1 MTTTAPKTA
10 AQATSMIATL
20 QAKRA
25 GLVQTIDTG
34 GERRKGLATK
44 AEFGDD
50 SAKAALSKIET
61 EEATARGALQN
72 LEIVINEM
80 ERTRDTLQAQ
90 EAVALEG
97 QNSAELSAAIDGLL
111 ALDDEI
117 DDALEHAR
125 TLLTRRDEFKA
136 ANSATLRRIPGK
148 MVGAMLGRDSEIG
161 DSLLAYFDRQLA
173 WMRGDKNYAA
183 ITRVADWD
191 SRYYRKQSPR
201 MIERGPR
208 ELSPFER
215 TMQRELGPRSAPI
228 EVPNL
233 KQARR

>member
-1 MTTTAPKTA
+1 
-10 AQATSMIATL
+10 MIATL

-25 GLVQTIDTG
+25 GLVQKIDTG
-34 GERRKGLATK
+34 AERRKGLATA

-72 LEIVINEM
+72 LDIVIAEI

-90 EAVALEG
+90 ETAELDSRNA
-97 QNSAELSAAIDGLL
+97 AELSQAIDGLL
-111 ALDDEI
+111 SIDDEI

-125 TLLTRRDEFKA
+125 ALLARRDEFKR
-136 ANSATLRRIPGK
+136 ANSAILRRMPGK
-148 MVGAMLGRDSEIG
+148 NFGSMLGRDSEIG

-173 WMRGDKNYAA
+173 WMRGGKSYAA

-191 SRYYRKQSPR
+191 SRYYGKQSPL

-215 TMQRELGPRSAPI
+215 AWRKTLSPRGAPI
-228 EVPNL
+228 EL
-233 KQARR
+233 RQATRR

>member
-50 SAKAALSKIET
+50 SAKAELSKLET

-111 ALDDEI
+111 SIDDEI

-125 TLLTRRDEFKA
+125 ALLAKRDEYKR
-136 ANSATLRRIPGK
+136 ANSAILRRMPGK
-148 MVGAMLGRDSEIG
+148 NFGSMLGRDSEIG

-173 WMRGDKNYAA
+173 WMRGGKSYAA
-183 ITRVADWD
+183 ITRVVDWD
-191 SRYYRKQSPR
+191 SRYYHKQSPR

-228 EVPNL
+228 EVR
-233 KQARR
+233 QATRG

>member
-10 AQATSMIATL
+10 AQAISMIATL

-50 SAKAALSKIET
+50 SAKAALGKIET
-61 EEATARGALQN
+61 EEATARRALQN

-80 ERTRDTLQAQ
+80 ERTRDVLQAQ
-90 EAVALEG
+90 ETAELDSRNA
-97 QNSAELSAAIDGLL
+97 AELSQAIDGLL
-111 ALDDEI
+111 SIDDEI

-125 TLLTRRDEFKA
+125 ALLTKRDEYKR
-136 ANSATLRRIPGK
+136 ANSAILRRMPGK
-148 MVGAMLGRDSEIG
+148 NFGSMLGRDSEIG

-173 WMRGDKNYAA
+173 WMRGGKSYAA
-183 ITRVADWD
+183 ITRVSEWD
-191 SRYYRKQSPR
+191 ARYYGKQSPR

-208 ELSPFER
+208 EPSPFER
-215 TMQRELGPRSAPI
+215 TLRQALSPRGAPI
-228 EVPNL
+228 EL
-233 KQARR
+233 RQATRR